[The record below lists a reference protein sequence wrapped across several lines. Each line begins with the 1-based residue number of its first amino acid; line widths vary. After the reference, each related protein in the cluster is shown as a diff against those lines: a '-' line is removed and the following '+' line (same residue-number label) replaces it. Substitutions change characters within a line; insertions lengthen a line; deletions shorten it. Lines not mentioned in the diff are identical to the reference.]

1 MGRSKNKNKNKR
13 RKIVKAE
20 KRSTRVRIILTIF
33 YRRHTHS
40 LVVACLHALNPNVA
54 YNDRTP
60 SKTSFATPQALPS
73 LVVVDPDP
81 WLCPFCSLSPLY
93 TYGQCARHKNETR
106 LFLRGSNIW
115 TLLRT
120 TRAIELAGNGGR
132 VTYGWVD
139 AISTVVICIL
149 APSIYSKLTPFRTLD
164 YLYRPSMKGTT

>member
-1 MGRSKNKNKNKR
+1 MGRSKNKNKNKKC
-13 RKIVKAE
+13 KIVKAE

-33 YRRHTHS
+33 LAATRTA
-40 LVVACLHALNPNVA
+40 LWLHACMHSIQMSRTMTEPPQKIHLQPLKHFQVLLLSI
-54 YNDRTP
+54 RTP
-60 SKTSFATPQALPS
+60 GFAQ
-73 LVVVDPDP
+73 
-81 WLCPFCSLSPLY
+81 FCSFSPLY
-93 TYGQCARHKNETR
+93 TYSQCARHKNETR